1 MSAYITGNSKEIAG
15 LLAALGIEC
24 KGVTAFRL
32 TVEPE
37 RVVRLEL
44 ERFVTDDEALEL
56 TQWVL
61 ANNIKVEQLNDQQY

>member
-1 MSAYITGNSKEIAG
+1 MSDYVTGSSKEIAG

-24 KGVTAFRL
+24 KGVKAFRL

-37 RVVRLEL
+37 KAVQLEL
-44 ERFVTDDEALEL
+44 QRLVTDDEALKL

-61 ANNIKVEQLNDQQY
+61 VNNIKAEQPNDQQL